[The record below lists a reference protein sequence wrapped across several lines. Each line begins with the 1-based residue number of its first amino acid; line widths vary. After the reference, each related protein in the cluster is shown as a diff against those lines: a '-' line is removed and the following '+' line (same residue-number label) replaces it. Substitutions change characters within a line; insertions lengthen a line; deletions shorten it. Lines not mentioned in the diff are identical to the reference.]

1 MRTAALNAI
10 LRELN
15 ASSSDI
21 EAQHVSLAMASTR
34 PLY

>member
-1 MRTAALNAI
+1 MRTAASNAI

-21 EAQHVSLAMASTR
+21 EASACISSDGFI
-34 PLY
+34 